1 MISFVLTNRNALSEG
16 YLHHFLYTFRYFT
29 TPHSLPHFIT
39 SKHTAAC
46 MSLQPE
52 AEIPTKVKARAI
64 DLIQVWVEG
73 YYAVD
78 FKHNEELTEMCVR
91 FLQEKVSLN

>member
-1 MISFVLTNRNALSEG
+1 
-16 YLHHFLYTFRYFT
+16 
-29 TPHSLPHFIT
+29 
-39 SKHTAAC
+39 

-73 YYAVD
+73 YFAVD

-91 FLQEKVSLN
+91 FLQEKVIVKNATEEVIYNSYIFYFFCVFQCVCIGFFFQAINL